1 MFKYDHALCF
11 IGNLGEKD
19 LDDKINGKENREKW
33 IKLILKRKIG
43 EQLHDE

>member
-19 LDDKINGKENREKW
+19 LDDKINGKKKIEKNESSSF
-33 IKLILKRKIG
+33 LKEK
-43 EQLHDE
+43 